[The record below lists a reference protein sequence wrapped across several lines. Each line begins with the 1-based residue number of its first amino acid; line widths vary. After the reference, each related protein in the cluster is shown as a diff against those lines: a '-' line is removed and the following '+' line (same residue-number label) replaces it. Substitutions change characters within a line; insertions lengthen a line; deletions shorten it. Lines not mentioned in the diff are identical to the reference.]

1 MAHITL
7 LALEGCFSS
16 AIGNLVDGFWIA
28 NAWYRALSCG
38 SEALFETQ
46 IVTWDGRPVRAVGNL
61 LVQPDAA
68 LDAVDRTD
76 AIVIP
81 ASMPLPERT
90 MPGIAPI
97 LAWLTAQHE
106 RCTLLA
112 SACTGS
118 FLLAEAGLL
127 DGKTATTNWQFA
139 RQFERRYPQV
149 RLHMDRIL
157 TEDGNIVCAG
167 ATSAVMHLGLHLIRR
182 FGSEDLA
189 AVCAKAFLI
198 DPNRDSQ
205 APYAIFQPRKHHGDE
220 KILEA
225 QQWLEEN
232 YGATV
237 AIDELAGQVGIS
249 PRHFKRRFRKAT
261 GETPLGY
268 LQNVRIEAAKQQLEN
283 TQENVNEI
291 TYRIGYEDSSTFR
304 RLFKKHTG
312 ISPREYRDKFCG
324 LKVA

>member
-16 AIGNLVDGFWIA
+16 AISNLVDSLWIA
-28 NAWYRALSCG
+28 NAWHRALGCDAQ
-38 SEALFETQ
+38 ALFETCV
-46 IVTWDGRPVRAVGNL
+46 VTWDGQPVRAVGNL
-61 LVQPDAA
+61 RLQPDAA
-68 LDAVDRTD
+68 MEAVDRTD

-81 ASMPLPERT
+81 ACMPLPERA

-97 LAWLTAQHE
+97 MVWLTAQHQ
-106 RCTLLA
+106 RRTLLA
-112 SACTGS
+112 STCTGA
-118 FLLAEAGLL
+118 FLLAEVGLL
-127 DGKTATTNWQFA
+127 EGKAATTNWQFA
-139 RQFERRYPQV
+139 RQFRRRYPKV
-149 RLHMDRIL
+149 RLQMDRLL

-167 ATSAVMHLGLHLIRR
+167 ATSAVMNLGLHLIRR

-189 AVCAKAFLI
+189 AVCAKAFLV
-198 DPNRDSQ
+198 DPHRDSQ
-205 APYAIFQPRKHHGDE
+205 APYAIFQPRKRHGDE
-220 KILEA
+220 KILQA

-232 YGATV
+232 YGANV

-268 LQNVRIEAAKQQLEN
+268 LQNVRIEAAKEKLAN
-283 TQENVNEI
+283 SRENVNEI
-291 TYRIGYEDSSTFR
+291 TYCIGYEDSSTFR